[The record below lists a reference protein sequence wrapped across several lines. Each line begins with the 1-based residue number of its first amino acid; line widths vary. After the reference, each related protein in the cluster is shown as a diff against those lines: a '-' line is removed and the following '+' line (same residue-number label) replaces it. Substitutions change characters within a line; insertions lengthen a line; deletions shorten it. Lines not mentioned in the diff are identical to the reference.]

1 MASFTARPVKD
12 CLPTLSEIR
21 EASPEELHR
30 FQAMTSA
37 AIADELAE
45 VVEQLK
51 PAGGARVMAA
61 DIRLTR
67 RGGWHR
73 PAPQPLRRELAHVL
87 RRRQGLVSAEGLV
100 LLAWAEGL
108 SDIEIRSLVQGWE
121 DRPWPRR

>member
-21 EASPEELHR
+21 EASPEELDR

-37 AIADELAE
+37 AIADGLAE
-45 VVEQLK
+45 VVEHLK
-51 PAGGARVMAA
+51 PAGRARVRA

-100 LLAWAEGL
+100 LLARAEGL
-108 SDIEIRSLVQGWE
+108 SDTEIRSLVQGWE